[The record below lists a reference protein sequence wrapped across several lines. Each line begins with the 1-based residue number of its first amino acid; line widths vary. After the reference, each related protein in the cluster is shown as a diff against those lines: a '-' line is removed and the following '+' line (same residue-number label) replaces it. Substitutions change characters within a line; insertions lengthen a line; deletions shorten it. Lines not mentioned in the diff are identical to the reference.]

1 MSCGFTSNNFCDTLG
16 SMSAPRKTRHKLPPN
31 PITGMFEREYDPE
44 FYMPIIC
51 GHLEKS
57 LSLQKTC
64 KLVGGPSSSVVIK
77 WVTRDEKWR
86 TMYENARR
94 IGYAHLADE
103 LVDIADNQVAV
114 DVDANGNPV
123 TRRFDQIDVMMTKHR
138 IDTRKWMLAKMLPR
152 VYGDRNIT
160 EHVGLNGGPMQ
171 IAALDFKGLSGEELS
186 SLQSLLAKAG
196 T

>member
-1 MSCGFTSNNFCDTLG
+1 
-16 SMSAPRKTRHKLPPN
+16 MSAKKKPNNHPRNSPV
-31 PITGMFEREYDPE
+31 TGTFELEHDPE
-44 FYMPIIC
+44 VYMATIC
-51 GHLEKS
+51 SHLEKS
-57 LSLQKTC
+57 LSLKKTC
-64 KLVGGPSSSVVIK
+64 ALVGGPSPSVVIK

-103 LVDIADNQVAV
+103 LVDISDNQIAD
-114 DVDANGNPV
+114 DVDADGNPIK
-123 TRRFDQIDVMMTKHR
+123 RRFDQIDVMMTKHR

-152 VYGDRNIT
+152 IYGDKNVT

-171 IAALDFKGLSGEELS
+171 IAAIDFKGLSADELA
-186 SLQSLLAKAG
+186 SLQKLLAKAG